1 MIRLKTI
8 LKEIAQG
15 DCYEAAGNLILPMF
29 SKHEIP
35 KGAEMVHGMVDG
47 QGALQGKRYG
57 HAWVETDDTV
67 YDYSNGRKLE
77 IPKAVYY
84 GLGNIRKEDNK
95 YYTPEEARKWIMK
108 TKTWGPW
115 EMSGDVVNVSEDIPS
130 KQGEVGKEDVRLSQ
144 KDLDQFQSF

>member
-1 MIRLKTI
+1 MIKLKGLLT
-8 LKEIAQG
+8 EIAQG

-29 SKHEIP
+29 SEHEIP

-67 YDYSNGRKLE
+67 YDYSNGRKLK
-77 IPKAVYY
+77 IPKAMYY

-95 YYTPEEARKWIMK
+95 YFQYHIKN
-108 TKTWGPW
+108 
-115 EMSGDVVNVSEDIPS
+115 VNKASVNLTCMYKKQFFAKSCSVPS
-130 KQGEVGKEDVRLSQ
+130 T
-144 KDLDQFQSF
+144 